1 MAMLFAASVTPI
13 RHALRSSRSVSFI
26 LDVAVEICDL
36 RFQPLFS
43 SVCAHM
49 RLHHAGDEPSLRYAR
64 PLKPTQRRVGLWPTW
79 AVAASSLS
87 RLSPSHC
94 VLRRT
99 GRLARRRVSIPVLR
113 ASSPRRT
120 QKAAFAA
127 TRKTL
132 KWIWL
137 QFAQRSTV
145 AFGYDPKFTR
155 SSLEPLPCRGHL
167 AQTAGRGGA
176 ETLGEGRPD
185 LQCRLA

>member
-1 MAMLFAASVTPI
+1 MAYPRLSQVKQRSGRPIIEYVMAMLFAASVTPI

-155 SSLEPLPCRGHL
+155 SPRRVFVSR
-167 AQTAGRGGA
+167 R
-176 ETLGEGRPD
+176 
-185 LQCRLA
+185 